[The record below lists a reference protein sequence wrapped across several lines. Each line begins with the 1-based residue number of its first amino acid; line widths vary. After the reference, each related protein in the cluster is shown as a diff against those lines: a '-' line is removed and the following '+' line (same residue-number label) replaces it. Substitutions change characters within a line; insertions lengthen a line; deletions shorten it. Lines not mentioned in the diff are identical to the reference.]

1 MEQTLPFPIR
11 YGVGRTVK
19 NREGNEMIHLQGL
32 TFRRGEREILRGF
45 DLKVNPGEH
54 WTLLGRNGCGKSTV
68 LEMITGYLFPT
79 SGTIDVLG
87 NRFGQVDVR
96 EIRKKIGYISPSLIE
111 KMTLRDPVW
120 EIVAS
125 GAFAYLR
132 FYEEIEVEVRE
143 RAYIELERVGLR
155 ELAEQPFG
163 TLSQGERKKALL
175 ARTMMASPELLI
187 LDEPCA
193 GLDLFERE
201 KFLHALSELSAGKL
215 SMLYVTHHIEEIVPL
230 FTHVALMSQGKMV
243 ASGLKRD
250 VLTPDRLEAA
260 YDLPMDIQW
269 RDERPWIQVGRMEQR

>member
-1 MEQTLPFPIR
+1 
-11 YGVGRTVK
+11 
-19 NREGNEMIHLQGL
+19 MIQLRGL
-32 TFRRGEREILRGF
+32 TFRRGERDILRGV
-45 DLKVNPGEH
+45 DLSVNPGEH

-87 NRFGQVDVR
+87 NRYGQVDVR

-132 FYEEIEVEVRE
+132 FYEEIADEVRE
-143 RAYIELERVGLR
+143 RSYIELERVGLSS
-155 ELAEQPFG
+155 LAEQPFS

-193 GLDLFERE
+193 GLDLYERE
-201 KFLHALSELSAGKL
+201 KFLQVLSELSARKL

-230 FTHVALMSQGKMV
+230 VTHVALMSEGKLV
-243 ASGLKRD
+243 ASGPKRE
-250 VLTPDRLEAA
+250 VLTPERLEEA
-260 YDLPMDIQW
+260 YDLSLDIQW
-269 RDERPWIQVGRMEQR
+269 REDRPWIQVGKVGER